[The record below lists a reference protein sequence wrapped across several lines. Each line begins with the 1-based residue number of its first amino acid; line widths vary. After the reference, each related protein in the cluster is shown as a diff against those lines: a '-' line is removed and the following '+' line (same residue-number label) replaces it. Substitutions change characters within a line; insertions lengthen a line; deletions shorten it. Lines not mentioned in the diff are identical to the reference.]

1 MIEAI
6 ATGVAQLWGQL
17 ESTLFALVSSVWA
30 FPALFGATAADGFFP
45 PVPGETVI
53 IMMAVGAETGQAV
66 NLALVIL
73 VAALGAWCGD
83 QVAYVLG
90 RSLGTSRVPF
100 LRGPRGQR
108 AVAWAARSFERRGA
122 SVVLGARFVPVG
134 RMAVNVTAGAVGFSR
149 RRFMGLSAVAS
160 LAWAAWSVLLGVVAA
175 QPLGD
180 HPLVAVAVGIV
191 VGTVLGF
198 VVDRVLTAWAARGRR
213 AAPAARTA
221 RRTTARTAGVAQ
233 REPALA
239 GGTAPRVPARG
250 AAALSAPCGPSRPR

>member
-1 MIEAI
+1 MIDAI
-6 ATGVAQLWGQL
+6 ASLWGQL
-17 ESTLFALVSSVWA
+17 ESTLFALVSSAWA

-83 QVAYVLG
+83 QIAYALG
-90 RSLGTSRVPF
+90 RALGTSRVPF

-160 LAWAAWSVLLGVVAA
+160 LAWATWSVLLGVVAA

-180 HPLVAVAVGIV
+180 HPLLAVAVGIV

-198 VVDRVLTAWAARGRR
+198 VVDRALTAWAARGRR

-221 RRTTARTAGVAQ
+221 PRAVAVAQ
-233 REPALA
+233 RETALA
-239 GGTAPRVPARG
+239 AASAPRIPARG

>member
-1 MIEAI
+1 MIDAI
-6 ATGVAQLWGQL
+6 ASLWAQL
-17 ESTLFALVSSVWA
+17 ESMLFGLVASAWA
-30 FPALFGATAADGFFP
+30 FPALFASTAADGFFP

-53 IMMAVGAETGQAV
+53 IMLAVGAETGSGV
-66 NLALVIL
+66 NLALVVL

-83 QVAYVLG
+83 QVAYALG
-90 RSLGTSRVPF
+90 RALGTSRVPF

-134 RMAVNVTAGAVGFSR
+134 RMAVNVTAGAVGFPR

-160 LAWAAWSVLLGVVAA
+160 VAWAGWSVLIGVVAA

-180 HPLVAVAVGIV
+180 HPLLAVAVGVV
-191 VGTVLGF
+191 VGTVLGV
-198 VVDRVLTAWAARGRR
+198 VVDRVLTAWGARGRR
-213 AAPAARTA
+213 AAAPAPRTPAVAR
-221 RRTTARTAGVAQ
+221 

-239 GGTAPRVPARG
+239 GGGVGPRVPARG
-250 AAALSAPCGPSRPR
+250 TGALSAPCGPSRPR